1 MSATAIATEQAP
13 NRLAGFVPVHVRT
26 LRSTK
31 TDATDLFVQY
41 EPNTEPVLYCR
52 AGNCPDEQQFAEL
65 AESGVENLYVRSDDF
80 SNLSND
86 VLTSL
91 DSLLKQGN
99 IRPTEKFAALQIAV
113 AVTVEQTLRLVDCSK
128 FQALA
133 AKVGGDLVD
142 LFGDNDVLPREL
154 FRMARHDFNTFTHVT
169 NVASYCVLL
178 AKRMGINDENDLH
191 KIATAAILHDVGK
204 RFIPSRILTKT
215 TRLTPEE
222 RETIESHPTRGY
234 VELCEKGQL
243 DFGQLMM
250 VYQHHE
256 HMDGNGYPV
265 KVTGDEIHPW
275 ARMLAVVDVF
285 DTMTAK
291 RPEGRPATAEQVL
304 EFQRQQ
310 AGTQFDRE
318 VVECWI
324 SAMTKT

>member
-1 MSATAIATEQAP
+1 MSATATATEQAS
-13 NRLAGFVPVHVRT
+13 NSLAGFVPVHVRT

-41 EPNTEPVLYCR
+41 ESHAEPVLYCR
-52 AGNCPDEQQFAEL
+52 AGSRPDEQQFAEL
-65 AESGVENLYVRSDDF
+65 ADGGVENLYVRSGDF
-80 SNLSND
+80 SVLSND
-86 VLTSL
+86 VLSSL
-91 DSLLKQGN
+91 ESLLKQDD
-99 IRPTEKFAALQIAV
+99 IRRTEKFAALQIAV

-128 FQALA
+128 FHALA
-133 AKVGGDLVD
+133 AKVGDNLVT
-142 LFGDNDVLPREL
+142 LFGDGDVLPREL

-169 NVASYCVLL
+169 NVASYCVML
-178 AKRMGINDENDLH
+178 AKKLGINDDNELR
-191 KIATAAILHDVGK
+191 KIATAAILHDLGK

-215 TRLTPEE
+215 ARLTPEE
-222 RETIESHPTRGY
+222 REIVESHPTRGY
-234 VELCEKGQL
+234 VELCEKSEL

-256 HMDGNGYPV
+256 HMDGTGYPV
-265 KVTGDEIHPW
+265 KVLGDEIHPW

-304 EFQRQQ
+304 DFQRQQ

-324 SAMTKT
+324 SAMAKA